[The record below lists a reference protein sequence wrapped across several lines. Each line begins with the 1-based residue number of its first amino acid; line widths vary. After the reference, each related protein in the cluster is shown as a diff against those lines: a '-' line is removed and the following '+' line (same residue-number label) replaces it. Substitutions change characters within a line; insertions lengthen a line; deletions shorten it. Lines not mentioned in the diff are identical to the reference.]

1 MVKRVKTE
9 GAHAKNEAKYRD
21 LLESI
26 RETALESRVKEGT
39 AELRCRAELL
49 NLARD
54 AIFVRDLQGRI
65 VFWNGGAERLF
76 GWSSDQATGQVSQD
90 MLQMLLPGSLDEIAR
105 VMSEAGLWEGELRHR
120 AKDGREIATLSRW
133 TIRRDEGQ
141 VWMRAGEQLSRE
153 LADLTTTCRDIEAR
167 PIQAL
172 PQAPTPAPILGINEG
187 ADASAITNT
196 CADVGGT
203 EIVKAL
209 EAIPVDSTI
218 TFATNDLGVLLLAGA
233 PIVRGTEAYRQVEH
247 LAQAC
252 NCSVSLQEETG
263 TVTFTRNET
272 EPVPVDAIQ
281 RVAEED
287 WSHPAAKVN

>member
-1 MVKRVKTE
+1 MTSPAEANLLVHYEDFELAQSVKRELMQLRSRPTMPTSEDIMLVARK
-9 GAHAKNEAKYRD
+9 A
-21 LLESI
+21 
-26 RETALESRVKEGT
+26 ALTGSSHR
-39 AELRCRAELL
+39 ACRAAVDKIRAEAWLAICKLAAAIDGNARLIEENRPEALVNTSLL
-49 NLARD
+49 WAR
-54 AIFVRDLQGRI
+54 AIDL
-65 VFWNGGAERLF
+65 
-76 GWSSDQATGQVSQD
+76 
-90 MLQMLLPGSLDEIAR
+90 
-105 VMSEAGLWEGELRHR
+105 
-120 AKDGREIATLSRW
+120 
-133 TIRRDEGQ
+133 GQ

-187 ADASAITNT
+187 ADASAISNT